1 MGARRKGRIIAF
13 QTLYRYG
20 CTNESIEELSEFSWL
35 LEDDNSK
42 DLEDE
47 SINFAKLLITG
58 TLENLEEIDTAIKEH
73 LEHWDFG
80 RLSKVDLA
88 VLRISVYCIIFQKT
102 SIPPAVTID
111 EAIDIVKD
119 FGSVDSY
126 RFVNGVLD
134 SIKKSAENA

>member
-20 CTNESIEELSEFSWL
+20 CTNEPIEELSEFSWL
-35 LEDDNSK
+35 
-42 DLEDE
+42 LEDE